1 MNKKDALAL
10 FKEGCQFCG
19 SKKLNVYR
27 DGFKRWHIE
36 CGYVFCGADIEF
48 PNKSDSLRQ
57 SIQKFNTRNK
67 KGLEFDRIFNKE

>member
-1 MNKKDALAL
+1 MNKKEALAL
-10 FKEGCQFCG
+10 FKEGCPFCG

-48 PNKSDSLRQ
+48 PNKSDSL
-57 SIQKFNTRNK
+57 
-67 KGLEFDRIFNKE
+67 

>member
-10 FKEGCQFCG
+10 FKEGCPFCG

-57 SIQKFNTRNK
+57 SIQKFNNRNK